1 MVLAQ
6 KGANMKMSQFTRRDF
21 VRMSAGAAL
30 VGTPLAEAAAQS
42 TLLEPSALAAESLPD
57 GRKIRFAIVGTGI
70 RGCDLLRS
78 ARKVP
83 TGVCVGSAD
92 LYSTRLEAGKQ
103 AYGADFSTTGDYRRL
118 LDRNDVDAILVATS
132 DHHHRRVTLDAVAAG
147 KDVYCEKPMSHS
159 VEDGFAMVEAV
170 QAHKRIFQA
179 GSQRVSSIL
188 YAKAREIYASGRLG
202 EVHEIDA
209 QWNRNSPGGAWQYP
223 IPDDASPQTVDWK
236 AFLVDAPN
244 HEFDPKRFF
253 RWRCFRDYGS
263 GLGGDLF
270 VHLISGIQFI
280 TGINRPADRAYS
292 SGDTYTYK
300 DGRDFPD
307 LLKTSFEVPS
317 TDGSVQVHVHCNQ
330 SNDDGDQL
338 IVFYGHKGTLVVTG
352 KAVTFTPQDVRPK
365 FEAYGWGGMTEAQR
379 QKGREEFQAQHPDAL
394 QPLPAPETF
403 ALPQGY
409 DDTAVHIAN
418 FFNAVVT
425 RQHVVED
432 EVFGHHAAIG
442 CHLANHSY
450 FHRAIATWDAESKT
464 IKV

>member
-1 MVLAQ
+1 
-6 KGANMKMSQFTRRDF
+6 MKLPQITRRDF
-21 VRMSAGAAL
+21 VRLSAGAAVTGAVAQATL
-30 VGTPLAEAAAQS
+30 LDPPPLAGQ
-42 TLLEPSALAAESLPD
+42 SLPD

-83 TGVCVGSAD
+83 AGVCVGSAD
-92 LYSTRLEAGKQ
+92 LYSTRLEAGKE
-103 AYGADFSTTGDYRRL
+103 AYGADFATTGDYRRL
-118 LDRNDVDAILVATS
+118 LDRKDVDAILIAAS

-170 QAHKRIFQA
+170 QANQRIFQA

-188 YAKAREIYASGRLG
+188 YAKAREIFTSGRLG

-209 QWNRNSPGGAWQYP
+209 QWNRNSPGGAWVYP
-223 IPDDASPQTVDWK
+223 IPGDASPQTIDWK
-236 AFLVDAPN
+236 QFLVDAPD

-270 VHLISGIQFI
+270 VHLLSGIQVI
-280 TGINRPADRAYS
+280 TGMNTPASRAYS
-292 SGDTYTYK
+292 SGGLYHFK

-307 LLKTSFEVPS
+307 LLETVYDFPS
-317 TDGSVQVHVHCNQ
+317 ANGGLQVHLHCNQ
-330 SNDDGDQL
+330 NNNAGDEGL
-338 IVFYGHKGTLVVTG
+338 TFYGSTGTMAMTG
-352 KAVTFTPQDVRPK
+352 KTVTYTPQDVRPK
-365 FEAYGWGGMTEAQR
+365 FESYGWGGMTEAQR
-379 QKGREEFQAQHPDAL
+379 RKGMEEWKAAHPDPAP
-394 QPLPAPETF
+394 PLPDAETF
-403 ALPQGY
+403 SLPQGY

-418 FFNAVVT
+418 FFHAVVT
-425 RQHVVED
+425 RERVAED
-432 EVFGHHAAIG
+432 EVFGNHAAIG

-450 FHRAIATWDAESKT
+450 FHSGVATWDAAARA